1 MTQTKAS
8 LSGFTHI
15 LAITTS
21 LVSVVFLSAP
31 LWSPDPLILQATGIV
46 LFCVGLWATSAIPIH
61 ITALIMFLVSVVLDI
76 APTNVVFA
84 GFHASATWLVFGG
97 LVITIAVQRSGLA
110 ARAVETLELILPAHY
125 FAMAFGI
132 ALAGVILAF
141 LMPSA
146 SARAISL

>member
-84 GFHASATWLVFGG
+84 GFHAGSV
-97 LVITIAVQRSGLA
+97 
-110 ARAVETLELILPAHY
+110 
-125 FAMAFGI
+125 
-132 ALAGVILAF
+132 
-141 LMPSA
+141 
-146 SARAISL
+146 